1 MTISM
6 HEHVHER
13 NKKRKNTQNRKKQKN
28 NLERNPHQQNKKL
41 LWELNPTWDE

>member
-13 NKKRKNTQNRKKQKN
+13 NKKRKNTQNRKKN
-28 NLERNPHQQNKKL
+28 NLERNPHQQNKEL
-41 LWELNPTWDE
+41 LGELNPKWDE